1 MQWFLDAYLATHL
14 ATHIA
19 TRLDTHIATRL
30 DTHLLADRAMNDVA
44 LSKNI
49 AKLRERIRVAS
60 QNWGREPGAVSLL
73 AVSKTRPA
81 ESIRQAA
88 AEGIADFGEN
98 YVQEALDKMAQL
110 EDLPLRWHFIGPIQ
124 SNKTRAIAE
133 NFDWVHSIDRLKIA
147 RRLSEQR
154 PASMPPLQVCI
165 QVNISAEA
173 SKAGEQR
180 EPFAAMRLALASLQ
194 AELPGLDTLSMGMS
208 ADLEAAICE
217 GATMVRIGTALF
229 GPRPGSSN

>member
-1 MQWFLDAYLATHL
+1 
-14 ATHIA
+14 
-19 TRLDTHIATRL
+19 
-30 DTHLLADRAMNDVA
+30 MNDVA

-173 SKAGEQR
+173 SKAGVTLPALPDLAKAIAALPRLRLRGLMAIPVQSHEQR